1 MLKSNAMQNQLES
14 LRNLRFGTVV
24 GKRRRKQPENCIL
37 ALLNIHT
44 VKSSDQTLMLGLF
57 FFCFNKWELTNFTGA
72 MPKGKLS
79 CASNFPLNRSKL
91 VADRGMEGVCAFLKC
106 FCVPDS
112 TVLIS

>member
-57 FFCFNKWELTNFTGA
+57 FSALTNGSLQILLEQC
-72 MPKGKLS
+72 PK
-79 CASNFPLNRSKL
+79 AN
-91 VADRGMEGVCAFLKC
+91 
-106 FCVPDS
+106 
-112 TVLIS
+112 